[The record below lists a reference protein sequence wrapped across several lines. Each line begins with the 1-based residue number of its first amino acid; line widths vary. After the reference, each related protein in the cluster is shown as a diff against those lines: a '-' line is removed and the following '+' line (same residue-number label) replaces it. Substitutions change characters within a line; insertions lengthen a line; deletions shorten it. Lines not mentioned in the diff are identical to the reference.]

1 MTVKDLH
8 PKPAAPATKESAA
21 QYDKYL
27 HKKVL
32 FIAFLLIAVF
42 VVSVVYI
49 GYGDYHISFIDVIKI
64 FLGDNSDTMAHTV
77 VWQMRLP
84 DIVTAILVG
93 GALAISGAVMQ
104 SVLRNPLASPYTLG
118 ISNAAAFGAAFAIM
132 ISVTIFSGTIVEDFF
147 SGPYGVSIG
156 AFIWSMIAVFIVISL
171 SKIAYST
178 PESVV
183 LVGIALNAIFL
194 AGLSAFQ
201 FFADESQL
209 SDIVFWQFGD
219 ISKSEWTELAVLFA
233 VFAIVTIYFLY
244 KRWDYNA
251 MDSGDEIAESLG
263 TNTKST
269 RMVGMVLATLI
280 TAVAVSIVGIIGF
293 VGLLAPHMTK
303 KLIGNDNRYVLP
315 ASILLGALIL
325 LISDFVGKWAFGV
338 GIPVGIITSLIGGPV
353 FIAIYIKSVK
363 RAATPQ

>member
-1 MTVKDLH
+1 MTVKELR
-8 PKPAAPATKESAA
+8 PKPAAPATKESAV

-27 HKKVL
+27 YKKTL
-32 FIAFLLIAVF
+32 FIAFLLVAVF
-42 VVSVVYI
+42 AVSVAYI

-64 FLGDNSDTMAHTV
+64 IFGDHSDTTAHAV
-77 VWQMRLP
+77 VWQMRMP
-84 DIVTAILVG
+84 SIVAAILVG

-132 ISVTIFSGTIVEDFF
+132 ISITVFSGTIVEDFF
-147 SGPYGVSIG
+147 SGPYGISIG
-156 AFIWSMIAVFIVISL
+156 AFIWSMIAVLIVVSL

-209 SDIVFWQFGD
+209 AEMVFWQFGD
-219 ISKSEWTELAVLFA
+219 LSKSSWTELAILFA
-233 VFAIVTIYFLY
+233 VFAIVTTYFLY

-269 RMVGMVLATLI
+269 RMMGMILATLL
-280 TAVAVSIVGIIGF
+280 TAISVSIVGIIGF

-303 KLIGNDNRYVLP
+303 KLIGNDNRYVMP

-325 LISDFVGKWAFGV
+325 LISDFVGSWAFSV
-338 GIPVGIITSLIGGPV
+338 SIPVGIITSLIGGPV
-353 FIAIYIKSVK
+353 FIVIYIKSVK
-363 RAATPQ
+363 RTRAPL